1 MRIAIDLDEVI
12 MSRQNELINDS
23 KNEFDILRKWAGL
36 PQHQGKH
43 QLICLTARGRLFIK
57 SAFEILEENKMYFD
71 EYHFLGGRHKY
82 VVSFDYLI
90 DNSLVVYENLKEQGQ
105 ANRFIQ
111 FWTPETGKGIRK
123 LSEAIDVIEG

>member
-12 MSRQNELINDS
+12 MSRSNELINDS
-23 KNEFDILRKWAGL
+23 KNEFDILRKWAGT

-43 QLICLTARGRLFIK
+43 QLICLTARGRMFLK
-57 SAFEILEENKMYFD
+57 SAFEVLEENKMYFD

-82 VVSFDYLI
+82 VVQFDYLI

-105 ANRFIQ
+105 GDKFIQ
-111 FWTPETGKGIRK
+111 FWTPLTDKGIKR
-123 LSEAIDVIEG
+123 LSEALDVING